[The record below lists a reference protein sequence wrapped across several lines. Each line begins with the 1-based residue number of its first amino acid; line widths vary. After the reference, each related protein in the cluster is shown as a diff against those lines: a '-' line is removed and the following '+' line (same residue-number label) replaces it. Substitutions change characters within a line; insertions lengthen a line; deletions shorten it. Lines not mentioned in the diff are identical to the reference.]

1 MDKLSRRGFSSVLAA
16 GAAAIAGNSLMGQ
29 DGPRNFGPG
38 AQPVRYPDPDLV
50 TLDDEFNK
58 YKIGNTPIKRI
69 SQGDLWAEGPAW
81 NGVGN
86 YLIWSDIPNDR
97 QHRWLFEDGHVT
109 TFRKPAGYSNGNTFD
124 PQGRQISCEHGNRR
138 VARYEYNGKVT
149 VLADEARL
157 ASDLDVS
164 EAEKVLEEARKAL
177 RGEDSTV
184 PSEDAVMEIERAT
197 ARIRAAKAGK

>member
-1 MDKLSRRGFSSVLAA
+1 MATTFELSVVAPDREVVAANSTSV
-16 GAAAIAGNSLMGQ
+16 IAPGV
-29 DGPRNFGPG
+29 DGYFG
-38 AQPVRYPDPDLV
+38 V
-50 TLDDEFNK
+50 
-58 YKIGNTPIKRI
+58 
-69 SQGDLWAEGPAW
+69 WA
-81 NGVGN
+81 
-86 YLIWSDIPNDR
+86 
-97 QHRWLFEDGHVT
+97 GHVPVVSAL
-109 TFRKPAGYSNGNTFD
+109 KPGILEFLDENGNRNHVYVGGGFVQVD
-124 PQGRQISCEHGNRR
+124 SS
-138 VARYEYNGKVT
+138 KVT